1 MDTAKTRN
9 DARRIESSLL
19 NKIALKGVTSIAAAV
34 GLTLLKSHAGKSLL
48 SLAWRCYWPFWSG
61 VWKTKKWRSWLSA
74 WLDICHQKKTP
85 RKLQLSRRDSDVW
98 R

>member
-34 GLTLLKSHAGKSLL
+34 GVNPSQITRWKESLIPRMAMLLAVLEWGVADDEMAELAKRLAGYL
-48 SLAWRCYWPFWSG
+48 SNE
-61 VWKTKKWRSWLSA
+61 
-74 WLDICHQKKTP
+74 KTP
-85 RKLQLSRRDSDVW
+85 KNGEFFEA
-98 R
+98 